1 MTKEQLEKWYMR
13 IWREGKYVDLWSLN
27 HTLIGAVL
35 AGFFEIVGVPVIISL
50 IISTLV
56 IVGWEFWE
64 VFKKISEAFWNKII
78 DVVTGILGF
87 LGMHYLLGV
96 SSHELILFLIVL
108 AVYLV
113 LEVWGYWVYKKKGVY
128 FI

>member
-1 MTKEQLEKWYMR
+1 MR
-13 IWREGKYVDLWSLN
+13 IWREGKYVDLWLLN

-35 AGFFEIVGVPVIISL
+35 AGFFEIVGVPVLISL

-87 LGMHYLLGV
+87 FGMHYLLDV
-96 SSHELILFLIVL
+96 SSHKLILFLIVL